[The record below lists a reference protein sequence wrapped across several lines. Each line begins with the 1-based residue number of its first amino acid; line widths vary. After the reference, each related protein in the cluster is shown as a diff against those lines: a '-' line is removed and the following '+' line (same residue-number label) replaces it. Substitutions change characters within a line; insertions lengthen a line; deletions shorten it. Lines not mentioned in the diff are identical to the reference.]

1 MGTGTGI
8 GRVRG
13 LGSAKHGSRHWLQ
26 QRLTAAG
33 NLILV
38 LWLLFSLLSLGSLEH
53 ASVVAWLSN
62 PLVAVPMMLMIVSV
76 FWHLKLGMQV
86 MMEDY
91 VHDEGLKL
99 LSLVAINFYAIG
111 AAALALFSIAKIAF
125 SGAAL

>member
-13 LGSAKHGSRHWLQ
+13 LGSAKHGSQHWLR
-26 QRLTAAG
+26 QRYTAAG

-38 LWLLFSLLSLGSLEH
+38 LWLLISLLSLGSLDH
-53 ASVVAWLSN
+53 GTVVAWLAS
-62 PLVAVPMMLMIVSV
+62 PIVAVPMMLMVVSI
-76 FWHLKLGMQV
+76 FYHLKLGMQV

-111 AAALALFSIAKIAF
+111 GAAVALFSIAKIAF
-125 SGAAL
+125 SGAAG

>member
-1 MGTGTGI
+1 MGSGTGI

-13 LGSAKHGSRHWLQ
+13 LGSAKHGSKHWLH

-33 NLILV
+33 NLVLV

-53 ASVVAWLSN
+53 AGVVAWLSS

-125 SGAAL
+125 TGAAG